1 MYPLKLVKVFQKQP
15 IINLFKAYRRLRI
28 FLIQFYISF
37 HKIYTKKYLQF
48 SD

>member
-1 MYPLKLVKVFQKQP
+1 MYPLKLVKVFQKQT
-15 IINLFKAYRRLRI
+15 IINSFKVYRRLRI